1 MCGIYGQFG
10 FRIKNPIYEHF
21 KETCALPKI
30 HYGFGF
36 RTTPESQT
44 HLFYETFQLQPY
56 RDYALQY
63 YVRDR
68 LEVVHLLVQI
78 YANTIDLSLGDY
90 MSKTR
95 LDLACHFIQSIS

>member
-1 MCGIYGQFG
+1 MGLVFEPHPSPRPT
-10 FRIKNPIYEHF
+10 F
-21 KETCALPKI
+21 
-30 HYGFGF
+30 
-36 RTTPESQT
+36 
-44 HLFYETFQLQPY
+44 FYETFQLQPY